1 VISNIDKQFPL
12 KIPAR
17 FDRNYRLLLL
27 MFRPFIF
34 LLFCCVLLLS
44 ACKKSIAQESKIH
57 WGLSVP
63 IGLKFQLLHAGSSK
77 YNLWGNTALCL
88 TTIIEGEEG
97 NALSILNKV
106 GFSLDFTRYAT
117 ADLGALIIDRGN
129 FFFNPEILF
138 PMRSDRLK
146 ISAGIGVEWNGYF
159 LVQTED
165 SGVEYQSNLMTE
177 MDEKRRKVLPFLSA
191 GLFYNLKNNFY
202 LQLFVRQMMLG
213 NFTEEAEIHFNSQ
226 AIEPTL
232 ILNDKPTVAGIGISY
247 FFD

>member
-1 VISNIDKQFPL
+1 
-12 KIPAR
+12 
-17 FDRNYRLLLL
+17 

-34 LLFCCVLLLS
+34 LLLCCVSFLS
-44 ACKKSIAQESKIH
+44 ANKKGIAQESKIH
-57 WGLSVP
+57 WGLTVP
-63 IGLKFQLLHAGSSK
+63 VGAKFQLLPVGSSK
-77 YNLWGNTALCL
+77 YNLWGNTAICL
-88 TTIIEGEEG
+88 ATVIEGEEE

-138 PMRSDRLK
+138 PTRSDRLK
-146 ISAGIGVEWNGYF
+146 ISAGIGIEWNGYF

-165 SGVEYQSNLMTE
+165 NGVEYGSNLMVE
-177 MDEKRRKVLPFLSA
+177 MDEKRRNIVPFFSA

-213 NFTEEAEIHFNSQ
+213 YFTEEAKIYFNNQ
-226 AIEPTL
+226 ATEPTL
-232 ILNDKPTVAGIGISY
+232 ILHDKPTIAGIGISY